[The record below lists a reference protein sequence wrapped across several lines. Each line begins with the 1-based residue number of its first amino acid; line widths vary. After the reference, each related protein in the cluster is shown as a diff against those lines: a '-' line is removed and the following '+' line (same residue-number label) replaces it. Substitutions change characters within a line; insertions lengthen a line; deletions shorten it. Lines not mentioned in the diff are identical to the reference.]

1 MANRQQIQD
10 PQPKGRKPVQT
21 TLDEQ
26 GEVAD
31 DAQLADQPEDTGA
44 GVQPNP
50 GRDEQLVASAE
61 ELGEDEDQDEEA
73 EEDDELDDDA
83 EDDTTSPA

>member
-1 MANRQQIQD
+1 
-10 PQPKGRKPVQT
+10 
-21 TLDEQ
+21 
-26 GEVAD
+26 
-31 DAQLADQPEDTGA
+31 
-44 GVQPNP
+44 VQPNP